1 MACWAHVRAGGG
13 GVTSVRSR
21 LIPRAL
27 HTTNRPSATAQWTTL
42 FRALELGR
50 PAGDRIVTDRF
61 APAFLTGPFARAFD
75 PLNRAAPLLRMVERR
90 DVVGIATSV
99 LCRHRFIDAHL
110 LQAVPET
117 AQVVVLGAGY
127 DSRAYR
133 FAHTLGSRP
142 VFEVDLAPLSRR
154 KAAVVDS
161 RPDLFDRARV
171 RRVEIDFRT
180 ESLEDRLLAHGFAA
194 GAPTFVVWEGVTP
207 YLSRVAVVRTLRT
220 LSDVCGRGSVLA
232 MDLWQPVGG
241 LGPYAQL
248 RRGAVRGL
256 ALIGE
261 PLTFSVRPDGAE
273 NLLAEAG
280 FELVDLAEA
289 DRLTARYATDGRRCD
304 DGLYLVAAA
313 LR

>member
-1 MACWAHVRAGGG
+1 MA
-13 GVTSVRSR
+13 SVRSR
-21 LIPRAL
+21 LIPRTL
-27 HTTNRPSATAQWTTL
+27 HTSDRPSATAQWTTL

-50 PAGDRIVTDRF
+50 PADERIVTDRF
-61 APAFLTGPFARAFD
+61 APAFLTGAYARALD
-75 PLNRAAPLLRMVERR
+75 PLNRATPVRRVIERR
-90 DVVGIATSV
+90 ELVGIAASV

-133 FAHTLGSRP
+133 FARTLGSRP

-154 KAAVVDS
+154 KAAVVES

-180 ESLEDRLLAHGFAA
+180 ESLEDRLLAHGFVR
-194 GAPTFVVWEGVTP
+194 GEPTFVVWEGVAM
-207 YLSRVAVVRTLRT
+207 YLSRVAVVQTLRT
-220 LSDVCGRGSVLA
+220 LAGVCGRGSVVA
-232 MDLWQPVGG
+232 MDFWQPVGG

-248 RRGAVRGL
+248 RRAAVRGL
-256 ALIGE
+256 AVIGE
-261 PLTFSVRPDGAE
+261 PVTFSVRPADAE
-273 NLLAEAG
+273 VLLGETG
-280 FELVDLAEA
+280 FELLDLA
-289 DRLTARYATDGRRCD
+289 DGHRLTARYATDGRRCD
-304 DGLYLVAAA
+304 DGLYVVAAG